1 MAKAPPAPSSQ
12 TAESFW
18 SLVLADMGAP
28 ITQANI
34 DALNTWSQHEGTSA
48 RFNPLATTQ
57 RETGSTSF
65 NSVGVQNYTSAEQGA
80 AATAHTLENGRYP
93 GIVAAFKSGNAL
105 TLLQSASS
113 SSLGNQLKTWSGGGY
128 NHIGATNANY
138 VSPAF
143 GSGASSGAPYAPP
156 PGGKTGASTAPTTT
170 ACQTLGQSISS
181 STGVPGLQQI
191 AGFFTWITQAC
202 VYKRLAIQ
210 GASALLILYGL
221 KLMGHAEPLKI
232 VQAPVGMAK
241 AAL

>member
-1 MAKAPPAPSSQ
+1 MAKVGAPASSQ

-28 ITQANI
+28 ITQQNI

-57 RETGSTSF
+57 KESGSTNF
-65 NSVGVQNYTSAEQGA
+65 NSVGVQNYTSAEEGA

-105 TLLQSASS
+105 SLLQSAASS
-113 SSLGNQLKTWSGGGY
+113 AIGKQLQTWSGGGY

-143 GSGASSGAPYAPP
+143 GSGASSGAPYSAPP
-156 PGGKTGASTAPTTT
+156 TASSGASTAPTTT
-170 ACQTLGQSISS
+170 ACQTLGQSIANT
-181 STGVPGLQQI
+181 TGLPGEQQV
-191 AGFFTWITQAC
+191 AGFFAWITQAC
-202 VYKRLAIQ
+202 VYKRLGIQ
-210 GASALLILYGL
+210 AVSLVLILYGL
-221 KLMGHAEPLKI
+221 KMMGHDEPLKI